1 MLAWPRGH
9 SGLFARRRAEA
20 VVGRV
25 HVIAMLFAILT
36 VAWIPVDAAV
46 FGAPL
51 WQKLAAVRTV
61 AAVALFALA
70 RACAVAAPTRTQA
83 ALRLEGLFAIP
94 AAFFFASL
102 AILHDAPRDGLAEG
116 VAAAYSFMPFMLA
129 AGIAAFPLTALESF
143 LLASFAFIAQAWVLQ
158 AGRRPLLAL
167 DALDSLW
174 LLFLVAAVGG
184 FAAAS
189 QLKLLR
195 ALVEQAIRS
204 PDACGARAAASCST
218 PSSCSPRVM
227 ARRSPCC
234 SPTSTAS
241 SR

>member
-1 MLAWPRGH
+1 
-9 SGLFARRRAEA
+9 
-20 VVGRV
+20 
-25 HVIAMLFAILT
+25 
-36 VAWIPVDAAV
+36 VDAAV

-70 RACAVAAPTRTQA
+70 RACAVAVPTRTQA